1 MKEKKNEKVMKLAA
15 SYWFLYVP
23 LLQYFVYYLCI
34 FMCNIYSDASVF
46 HVSATLRKE
55 LYLYLSELFMVPILM
70 HYPPCGF
77 CCMRDSVL
85 YSDRPYR
92 SLFALKT
99 EVKGV
104 DEMH

>member
-1 MKEKKNEKVMKLAA
+1 
-15 SYWFLYVP
+15 
-23 LLQYFVYYLCI
+23 
-34 FMCNIYSDASVF
+34 MCNIYSDTSVF
-46 HVSATLRKE
+46 PVSATLRKE

-85 YSDRPYR
+85 YSDWPYR
-92 SLFALKT
+92 SLVALKT

-104 DEMH
+104 DEMQ

>member
-1 MKEKKNEKVMKLAA
+1 MKEKKMKKVMKLAA

-34 FMCNIYSDASVF
+34 FMCKIYSDTSVF
-46 HVSATLRKE
+46 PISATLRKE
-55 LYLYLSELFMVPILM
+55 LYLYLSELLMVSILM

-85 YSDRPYR
+85 YSDWPLWK
-92 SLFALKT
+92 SVT
-99 EVKGV
+99 IVSG
-104 DEMH
+104 DW